1 MEGRGNGG
9 KAELLGGFSRR
20 RVGIQDELQKEAPA
34 APLWQVGSAAA
45 SPKLSWLPEALSTK
59 RTHRPVSSW

>member
-1 MEGRGNGG
+1 M
-9 KAELLGGFSRR
+9 LGGFSRR

-45 SPKLSWLPEALSTK
+45 SPKLSWLPEALSAK